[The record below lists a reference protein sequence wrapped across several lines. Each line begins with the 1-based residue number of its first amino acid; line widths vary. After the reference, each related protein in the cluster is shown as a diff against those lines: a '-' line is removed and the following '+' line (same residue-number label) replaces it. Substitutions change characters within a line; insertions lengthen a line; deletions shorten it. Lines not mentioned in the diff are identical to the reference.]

1 MPPGSKT
8 GPAFLNHSVKLHS
21 QMVKCTLRF
30 KRALRAYLIKDYG
43 TPITDGKLHTLMINI
58 TKQQL
63 INFSILVVSFTG
75 VVWSHH
81 TMCSL
86 VWGSDKTKQQLQ
98 RRLKPNGL
106 SGQSISRF
114 LQQEANNVIATPL
127 DSIHIA
133 NPICWLTR

>member
-21 QMVKCTLRF
+21 QMVKCALGF
-30 KRALRAYLIKDYG
+30 KRALRAYLIKDDG

-63 INFSILVVSFTG
+63 INFSVQVVYFTG

-81 TMCSL
+81 TMRSL
-86 VWGSDKTKQQLQ
+86 VCGS
-98 RRLKPNGL
+98 
-106 SGQSISRF
+106 
-114 LQQEANNVIATPL
+114 ECVV
-127 DSIHIA
+127 
-133 NPICWLTR
+133 

>member
-30 KRALRAYLIKDYG
+30 KRALRAYLIKDDG

-63 INFSILVVSFTG
+63 INFSVKVVYFTG

-81 TMCSL
+81 TMRSL

-106 SGQSISRF
+106 SG
-114 LQQEANNVIATPL
+114 
-127 DSIHIA
+127 
-133 NPICWLTR
+133 